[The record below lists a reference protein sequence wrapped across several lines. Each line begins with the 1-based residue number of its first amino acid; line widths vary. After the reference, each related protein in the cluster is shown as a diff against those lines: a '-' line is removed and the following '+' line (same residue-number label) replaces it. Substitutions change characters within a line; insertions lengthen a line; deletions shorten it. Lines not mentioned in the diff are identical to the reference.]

1 MGGERPAAA
10 RARLVSVCC
19 KSDDGGGG
27 GACPLRCPLLE
38 DLASLIRP
46 EPDRTDPS
54 ILP

>member
-1 MGGERPAAA
+1 MGGWGETGSA

-27 GACPLRCPLLE
+27 GCPLRCPLLE